1 MTGKI
6 TVGTIQD
13 TAGDTVASTFVTSGV
28 SKSRGSWANSADTN
42 AFSDAN
48 SINVS
53 SGADNGVG
61 IFTISYTN
69 NFDAVAKYNYG
80 TSLHLSTIDMAVY
93 GVEARQ
99 TSSDQYRACDATG
112 PTDGEVDHA
121 RNLMTVI
128 GDLA

>member
-1 MTGKI
+1 MTDFNNLRDIRGLTAKS
-6 TVGTIQD
+6 VG
-13 TAGDTVASTFVTSGV
+13 A
-28 SKSRGSWANSADTN
+28 WANSADTN
-42 AFSDAN
+42 AFPDAN
-48 SINVS
+48 SLNVS

-61 IFTISYTN
+61 IFTITYVN
-69 NFDAVAKYNYG
+69 NFSGVAKYNYG